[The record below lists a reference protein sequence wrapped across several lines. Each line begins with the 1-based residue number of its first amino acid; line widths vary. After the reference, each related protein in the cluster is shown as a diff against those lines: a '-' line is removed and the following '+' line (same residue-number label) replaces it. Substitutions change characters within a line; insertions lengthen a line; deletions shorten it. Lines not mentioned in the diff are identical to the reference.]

1 MPTLD
6 RSVCRNIER
15 TTSIMPTTKA
25 FFALLVT
32 AVTRQ
37 ASSSKVSNVADDRGA
52 LRGVIFDERPSQGG
66 DNRGTNRNHKTNIRD
81 DVEQSNSVYSD
92 YAGNVH
98 EKPPM
103 TTLVDGADVNTV
115 DTTGRKLGTPSS
127 AEKDGEASAKG
138 IETVKHMNRRLQVDT
153 PLRLLRFEIPVE
165 DTHYTLE
172 DWFYA
177 PTTLPPVTPLPAAQ
191 TPAVKSSHS
200 PSTLITTTRPTRQ
213 PSAIPAFEIPVEDTH
228 YTLEDWYYAP
238 TTLPPVTPLP
248 TRQTLTKTSSHSPST
263 LIPAS
268 RPTRQPSAIPATEI
282 DIDRTETPTGSP
294 SLSPTANPTAGPSI
308 QPSGE
313 PSYSVNPSAAPS
325 SENSSSPSQSPSKQT
340 TDMPTTSPSLH
351 PTQQPTASPTELP
364 SLSPSISATLK
375 PSSQPSLKN
384 SAEPSMKPSLITYE
398 PSSVSNSCL
407 CNEKSNYCCLQ
418 ESHILITCY
427 SGPQFSAEQHPNKP
441 TNAHCVLPTSI

>member
-1 MPTLD
+1 M
-6 RSVCRNIER
+6 
-15 TTSIMPTTKA
+15 SITKA

-37 ASSSKVSNVADDRGA
+37 ASSKVPNVTDDRGA
-52 LRGVIFDERPSQGG
+52 LRGVIFDERPLQGS
-66 DNRGTNRNHKTNIRD
+66 DNRGANRNHITDTPQTNIRD
-81 DVEQSNSVYSD
+81 DVEQANSEDSD
-92 YAGNVH
+92 YAGNAH

-115 DTTGRKLGTPSS
+115 DTTGRKLVTPSS
-127 AEKDGEASAKG
+127 TEKDGEASAKG
-138 IETVKHMNRRLQVDT
+138 IETGKHMNSRLQVDT
-153 PLRLLRFEIPVE
+153 PLRLLRFEIPV
-165 DTHYTLE
+165 DTPYTLE

-191 TPAVKSSHS
+191 TPTTKTSHS
-200 PSTLITTTRPTRQ
+200 PSMLIPASPPTRQ
-213 PSAIPAFEIPVEDTH
+213 PSV
-228 YTLEDWYYAP
+228 
-238 TTLPPVTPLP
+238 
-248 TRQTLTKTSSHSPST
+248 
-263 LIPAS
+263 
-268 RPTRQPSAIPATEI
+268 IPATEI

-294 SLSPTANPTAGPSI
+294 SLSPTANPTEGPSI

-364 SLSPSISATLK
+364 SQSPSISATLK

-384 SAEPSMKPSLITYE
+384 SAEPSMNPSLITYE
-398 PSSVSNSCL
+398 PTSVSNSCL
-407 CNEKSNYCCLQ
+407 CNEKSN
-418 ESHILITCY
+418 
-427 SGPQFSAEQHPNKP
+427 
-441 TNAHCVLPTSI
+441 